1 VTPAPRRAAKSR
13 RAAASAAE
21 PVVFRG
27 PPDRLAS
34 LLPVAAEAGTE
45 PSASV
50 EGTEVRALRVR
61 RLARDGPARATLRLS
76 ASTPPGSYTG
86 TAELEG
92 ETVPIVAEVE
102 PRPSL
107 RSAPRRLVVEAEPG
121 TTVTVD
127 VALVNTGNVPCDVSG
142 TTSFCL
148 FDGGGV
154 EHAVWAA
161 LASDPPEGKQRID
174 VLLDDLAESHGGLV
188 TTKVER
194 GATIPAGETRT
205 VQLTLRFS
213 DRLRPGKRYAGA
225 WRVEGLRVPIRITT
239 PETTPKRK
247 GKEAR

>member
-1 VTPAPRRAAKSR
+1 MTPAPRRAAKSR
-13 RAAASAAE
+13 KAAAAE
-21 PVVFRG
+21 PVVFKG

-34 LLPVAAEAGTE
+34 LVPVATEAGAA
-45 PSASV
+45 PSVSL

-61 RLARDGPARATLRLS
+61 PLAREGPGLATLRLS
-76 ASTPPGSYTG
+76 ASTPPGTYTG

-107 RSAPRRLVVEAEPG
+107 RSEPRRVVVEAEPG
-121 TTVTVD
+121 TTATVEVTL
-127 VALVNTGNVPCDVSG
+127 ANSGNVPCDVSG
-142 TTSFCL
+142 TTTFCL

-161 LASDPPEGKQRID
+161 LASDPPQGKQRID

-194 GATIPAGETRT
+194 GATIAPGETRT
-205 VQLTLRFS
+205 VQLSLRFS

-247 GKEAR
+247 AKVAR